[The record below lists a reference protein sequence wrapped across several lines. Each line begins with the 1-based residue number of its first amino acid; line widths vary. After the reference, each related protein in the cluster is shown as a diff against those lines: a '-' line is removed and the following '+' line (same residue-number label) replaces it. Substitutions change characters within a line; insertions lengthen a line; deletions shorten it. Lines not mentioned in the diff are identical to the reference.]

1 MAGRL
6 DEKVAVITGGG
17 SGIGRA
23 MAVRF
28 AREGARVVVVD
39 IVAGAVSET
48 VSEIEASGGRALGVV
63 ADVAVESDIDRMIDT
78 ARSEYGRIDIL
89 CNNAGIMDR
98 NQPITE
104 LSNDLWERVLAV
116 NLRGPFWAC
125 RRAIPIMIEQ
135 GRGAVLNIASVAGL
149 FGCRAGAAYTA
160 SKHALIGLTRNIAF
174 MYAANG
180 IRCNAI
186 CPGGVSTNIGWG
198 GEPSEFGTGRIGL
211 GFGIVPRIGKPEE
224 IAEVGLLLVSDEA
237 GFVNGAV
244 MTVDGGWGAY

>member
-1 MAGRL
+1 MTGRL

-23 MAVRF
+23 IAARF
-28 AREGARVVVVD
+28 AKEAACVVVADLVAD
-39 IVAGAVSET
+39 AVKEAVLEIEAAGGRAAGAV
-48 VSEIEASGGRALGVV
+48 G
-63 ADVAVESDIDRMIDT
+63 DVTVESDVDRMIQT
-78 ARSEYGRIDIL
+78 ATHVFGRVDIL

-104 LSNDLWERVLAV
+104 LSNDLWERVMAV

-125 RRAIPIMIEQ
+125 RRAVPIMIEQ
-135 GRGAVLNIASVAGL
+135 GGGAILNIASVAGL

-174 MYAANG
+174 MYAASG

-198 GEPSEFGTGRIGL
+198 GDPSEFGTGRIGL
-211 GFGIVPRIGKPEE
+211 GFSIVPRIGKPEE

-237 GFVNGAV
+237 GFVNGTV
-244 MTVDGGWGAY
+244 MTVDGGWSAY